1 MSQITNRFLILDFIK
16 IVAILGVV
24 SIHTI
29 YTVYARTDFF
39 GGSSWYLANFINAFA
54 RSSIPLFIMVS
65 GYLMLAK
72 DYSFKDMLNKAF
84 WRMFLPLFVW
94 VLVYEFWSQYFFGV
108 KENFLSIY
116 QGYISGNLNIFYFF
130 VIMIG
135 LYLVTP
141 VIKPFLRDRKNSEI
155 LLFSI
160 VMLVISSIMTLGNY
174 VLLHD
179 QRIWNF
185 VTLWIPYL
193 GYYLFG
199 HYLYLSNQKFT
210 TKNFIC
216 ALLTFIFGL
225 SMVNFF
231 NYLNMY
237 WLQKGFLLFWYG
249 NGGGLHFFDEF
260 VSPAVI
266 IMSLSLFTMIYVSRN
281 AFESLPNFIKK
292 IISYIGAST
301 LGIYVLHSL
310 VLNVLEVKYGM
321 MIEYVSGDLWFFMIS
336 KIVIAFIIS
345 LILSLILRKIP
356 LIKMIFGE

>member
-1 MSQITNRFLILDFIK
+1 MKKNRFLFLDFIK
-16 IVAILGVV
+16 IIAIIGVV

-54 RSSIPLFIMVS
+54 RTSIPLFIMVS

-72 DYSFKDMLNKAF
+72 NYSFIEMAKRAF
-84 WRMFLPLFVW
+84 WRMFVPLIFW
-94 VLVYEFWSQYFFGV
+94 VVVYELWSQYFFGV
-108 KENFLSIY
+108 KENFMSIY
-116 QGYISGNLNIFYFF
+116 QGLISGNLNIFYFF

-141 VIKPFLRDRKNSEI
+141 ILKPFLKDKKNSEI
-155 LLFSI
+155 LIFSAI
-160 VMLVISSIMTLGNY
+160 MLLISSIMTLGNY

-185 VTLWIPYL
+185 VSLWIPYF

-199 HYLYLSNQKFT
+199 HYLYLENQKFSW
-210 TKNFIC
+210 KN
-216 ALLTFIFGL
+216 FGL
-225 SMVNFF
+225 SSSFFVCGLILTNFF

-237 WLQKGFLLFWYG
+237 WLQKGFLIFWYG

-260 VSPAVI
+260 TSPAVI
-266 IMSLSLFTMIYVSRN
+266 IMSLGFFSAIYQLRNVFENIPNLF
-281 AFESLPNFIKK
+281 KK
-292 IISYIGAST
+292 IIAIMGAST

-310 VLNVLEVKYGM
+310 VLNVLEVKYGF
-321 MIEYVSGDLWFFMIS
+321 MIEFVTGDLWFFMLS
-336 KIVIAFIIS
+336 KIFLAFFVS
-345 LILSLILRKIP
+345 LILSEVLRKIP
-356 LIKMIFGE
+356 LMKIIFGE